1 MLKIIIVAVM
11 VGIGQ
16 GGERN
21 LFVFTEPSFNTVE
34 ECVSYV
40 QNNVQ
45 EITGRIAQSYGFRP
59 VEQILCAEKDK
70 MPVDLIPLSDTPVKR
85 ESI

>member
-45 EITGRIAQSYGFRP
+45 EITGLPNHMAS
-59 VEQILCAEKDK
+59 
-70 MPVDLIPLSDTPVKR
+70 DLLNKSCVQKKTKCQ
-85 ESI
+85 